1 LDDLAWLGLAAGAV
15 ALAAAFEWVA
25 PTFSDELAPPTGVEP
40 FSTAAFLFVPEPLEE
55 ARFLIAIALPIGLA
69 ILVALLGSDRPP
81 SPRFDLP
88 VIGVQLAALGFVG
101 WTATQQSNDV
111 WVSEDFVSEL
121 TLGVPVLA
129 GGVAIGLGL
138 TALLFADPKLGW
150 VRENAFLRRLG
161 EARWL
166 AAPLAVVITVL
177 WLLPAV
183 VTEDNISDAGL
194 VGAHIP
200 GQFADYLAAV
210 NGLTPLVDYASWYSF
225 LLPIAFAPLLSAFD
239 SSITS
244 FSVLQVSLSLAAMLC
259 VYAALANITESRWA
273 ALCLYVPFV
282 ALSFLPWH
290 VYGAPRDYNGLYY
303 AAFPNRYLGPL
314 VVLWL
319 LVRHLRRGSPPLW
332 AVFFVASL
340 AVFNNFDFGACTLVA
355 ALGAA
360 LVGLDRSES
369 ARAAL
374 GDLLISAAA
383 GLLGALALVSAV
395 TLIRAGELP
404 DLSTLTHF
412 SSQFGRHGF
421 GLLPMPSWGLHWGM
435 YLTYVAA
442 LLVATVRL
450 MRVPSERVLNAALAF
465 SGLLGL
471 TTGQYFAG
479 RSDSTQLMVL
489 FPVWGLALALLTWLT
504 VRSLRG
510 VGMREARRAV
520 IPAFAVLAGFGVMVA
535 SIARFPLPWDQL
547 ERISDGGPE
556 QYRLSAE
563 QRFVEDHTEP
573 EEPVLIF
580 DTGLDHRVAER
591 AGVTNVSPGS
601 LLITR
606 QEVDRALDSLEREGG
621 TKLFERFSFTVPELQ
636 AMFRE
641 RGFEPVGAVG
651 RSGLQIWERK
661 PRQASS
667 STTG

>member
-1 LDDLAWLGLAAGAV
+1 MV
-15 ALAAAFEWVA
+15 
-25 PTFSDELAPPTGVEP
+25 T
-40 FSTAAFLFVPEPLEE
+40 
-55 ARFLIAIALPIGLA
+55 
-69 ILVALLGSDRPP
+69 
-81 SPRFDLP
+81 
-88 VIGVQLAALGFVG
+88 
-101 WTATQQSNDV
+101 
-111 WVSEDFVSEL
+111 EDFVSEL

-129 GGVAIGLGL
+129 GGVAIGIGL

-166 AAPLAVVITVL
+166 AAPLAVVITLL

-183 VTEDNISDAGL
+183 VTEGNISDARL

-244 FSVLQVSLSLAAMLC
+244 FSVLQVSLSLGGNALRLRGAGERHRAPLGGALSLRPIRGAELPTVAHLRGPAGLQRALLRRLPEPLPRPAGRPLASRQAPSSRLPPALGGLSSSRAWRC
-259 VYAALANITESRWA
+259 STTSISALAPSSPRSG
-273 ALCLYVPFV
+273 P
-282 ALSFLPWH
+282 PWS
-290 VYGAPRDYNGLYY
+290 GWIAP
-303 AAFPNRYLGPL
+303 
-314 VVLWL
+314 
-319 LVRHLRRGSPPLW
+319 SP
-332 AVFFVASL
+332 
-340 AVFNNFDFGACTLVA
+340 
-355 ALGAA
+355 
-360 LVGLDRSES
+360 

-412 SSQFGRHGF
+412 SSQFGRYGF
-421 GLLPMPSWGLHWGM
+421 GLLPMPSWGLHWGI

-580 DTGLDHRVAER
+580 DTGARPPGCGARWGHERLAREPADHPAGGRPRPGQPRARRRHQAVRALQLHR
-591 AGVTNVSPGS
+591 AGAPGD
-601 LLITR
+601 
-606 QEVDRALDSLEREGG
+606 VPRARL
-621 TKLFERFSFTVPELQ
+621 
-636 AMFRE
+636 
-641 RGFEPVGAVG
+641 
-651 RSGLQIWERK
+651 
-661 PRQASS
+661 
-667 STTG
+667 